1 MAAGV
6 RADDPLVNL
15 REYRHLAP
23 WSLRD
28 LASLTAAILDAGA
41 VRPINAVASAHPSE
55 RTIRFYVARN
65 LVTAPDGR
73 GTAAVYS
80 YRHLLEV
87 LAIKLRQME
96 GATLATIASELAAVT
111 GDVIERRVA
120 AALGPTLPSPA
131 SLPLFAEDHQPR
143 GRAGQLLGA
152 QATLTTRQA
161 AAPGAQNWRRVS
173 VSDGLEL
180 HVREDHPLAAR
191 EDLRDTM
198 ADAVR
203 LAARRVLSPA
213 RNPGGRPSESE
224 GSV

>member
-1 MAAGV
+1 MVGGV

-23 WSLRD
+23 WNLRD
-28 LASLTAAILDAGA
+28 LASLTSAILEAGA
-41 VRPINAVASAHPSE
+41 IRPINAVANAHPSE
-55 RTIRFYVARN
+55 RTIRFYVTRN
-65 LVTAPDGR
+65 LVTSPDGR

-96 GATLATIASELAAVT
+96 GATLATIASELAAMT

-120 AALGPTLPSPA
+120 AALGPTIPSPA
-131 SLPLFAEDHQPR
+131 SLPLFTEDQQPR
-143 GRAGQLLGA
+143 GRAGQVLGA
-152 QATLTTRQA
+152 QTTLTTRQA
-161 AAPGAQNWRRVS
+161 TAPGARTWKRVL
-173 VSDGLEL
+173 VTDGLEL
-180 HVREDHPLAAR
+180 HVREDHPLATR
-191 EDLRDTM
+191 DDLHDTM

-203 LAARRVLSPA
+203 LAAGRVLSPS
-213 RNPGGRPSESE
+213 RNPGRRPSEPE

>member
-1 MAAGV
+1 MAGSI

-28 LASLTAAILDAGA
+28 LASLTAAILEAGA
-41 VRPINAVASAHPSE
+41 VRPINAVASASPSE
-55 RTIRFYVARN
+55 RTIRFYVTRG

-80 YRHLLEV
+80 YRHFLEV

-96 GATLATIASELAAVT
+96 GATLATIESELAAMT

-120 AALGPTLPSPA
+120 AALGPALPSPA
-131 SLPLFAEDHQPR
+131 SLPLFAADQQPR
-143 GRAGQLLGA
+143 GRAGQVLGM
-152 QATLTTRQA
+152 QATLTTRQTA
-161 AAPGAQNWRRVS
+161 SPGSHNWRRV
-173 VSDGLEL
+173 VVADGLEL
-180 HVREDHPLAAR
+180 HVRDDHPLATR
-191 EDLRDTM
+191 DNLDDTM

-203 LAARRVLSPA
+203 LAAGRILSPS
-213 RNPGGRPSESE
+213 RNPGGRPSDTE